1 MEAHWDSAAAAGP
14 PVSFVP
20 LSALNAAPSEPPFG
34 FIDKIQG
41 NDVIEA
47 LSRDRIF
54 LSGWAGSARVG
65 ESIREVGL
73 FVGDDQFASVTK
85 FYPRP
90 EVVTAFSRPD
100 LLNTRWRAFF
110 TCRSL
115 KRANMPSR
123 HAPWRTP
130 EWQASFPHSNLA
142 SQSK

>member
-20 LSALNAAPSEPPFG
+20 LSALIAAPSEPPFG

-47 LSRDRIF
+47 LSRDR
-54 LSGWAGSARVG
+54 
-65 ESIREVGL
+65 IREVGL

-123 HAPWRTP
+123 HTP
-130 EWQASFPHSNLA
+130 
-142 SQSK
+142 